1 MRRVAF
7 TLKVKPDLIDEYR
20 RRHADVWPEMLDAL
34 RETGW
39 KNYSIFLQPDGT
51 LLFYVETPD
60 FKAALAGMAEKDV
73 NRRWQEEMAPF
84 FENLCGEQADQ
95 SFLPLEEVFHL
106 D

>member
-73 NRRWQEEMAPF
+73 NRRWQEGTILGNVF
-84 FENLCGEQADQ
+84 FLVGRR
-95 SFLPLEEVFHL
+95 SMRHRKGRHR
-106 D
+106 